1 MTNVLN
7 FALRK
12 IQTQKHE
19 DTEKTKTL
27 QLGDFAFINKKQ
39 LGNHQNRKTLLCY
52 TTKSEKQE

>member
-27 QLGDFAFINKKQ
+27 RLDDFAFTI
-39 LGNHQNRKTLLCY
+39 KTIR
-52 TTKSEKQE
+52 

>member
-27 QLGDFAFINKKQ
+27 RLGDFAFKI
-39 LGNHQNRKTLLCY
+39 KTIR
-52 TTKSEKQE
+52 